1 MMKNMTWKANKHDAL
16 DKEIDEHRPADKMP
30 KAESNDGNPKQL

>member
-1 MMKNMTWKANKHDAL
+1 MKNMTWKTSKCDAL
-16 DKEIDEHRPADKMP
+16 DKEIDEYRPADKMP